1 MSTIAGDGLQAHRDG
16 RGTNSSIC
24 YASSMS
30 MDGDFMIYFNDAHP
44 TATEVPRT
52 IRRLYLPT
60 GESQHTSE
68 GTSTIY
74 GCSLPNS
81 PFSKHKQHNYATP
94 VQW

>member
-52 IRRLYLPT
+52 IRRL
-60 GESQHTSE
+60 
-68 GTSTIY
+68 
-74 GCSLPNS
+74 
-81 PFSKHKQHNYATP
+81 
-94 VQW
+94 